1 MFHVFLFLSI
11 GALVFPK
18 MLLFVP
24 FFMFSAIVQMRAL
37 TPRAFMA
44 ALIGII
50 LPLALREAYLI
61 LTGESTMLYGFWEQ
75 LTRFTQPDYTVIDE
89 RRLVSFATVAILAI
103 SAMVHFA
110 YTKFNDKIRTR
121 MLYYTILIEELAITA
136 MLAACPGEFDTIFRL
151 FVLNSTPLIAHHL
164 AFAGGK
170 AGNIY
175 FYTAIAL
182 IGLLAA
188 YNISGINFGLWEI
201 LHNI

>member
-1 MFHVFLFLSI
+1 
-11 GALVFPK
+11 
-18 MLLFVP
+18 
-24 FFMFSAIVQMRAL
+24 
-37 TPRAFMA
+37 MA